1 MNKTRIPSISLKRA
15 RECGEVDS
23 QLPRYKRASGKS
35 PLAEITNTA
44 SSSPQISEDKMLS
57 TKTMYGSSG
66 QSSRLMNKYYYGDP
80 RVIEEVKRRERKVMK
95 DIQHFKKSI
104 EEVER
109 DMKTMVEESIP
120 GLRYT
125 LSKKAAVY
133 KDLRVETAQVT
144 ARLDLL
150 ANKCGVM
157 RANTELALN
166 NITLEQQVEVQNLE
180 NELDRRINAL
190 REEWELKL
198 LSLEKF
204 KPNDELVKEIEE
216 LKQELNKEQKTWD
229 RLQRENEEKRK
240 EFEMILEQD
249 FLRFKEEKLSLYED
263 LTEKREHLFQEKNKR
278 QLELKQLH
286 SIVEQH
292 RREKAELAIDIQ
304 AITEEI
310 AHYEQQLKPT
320 RARVEQLKEQLN
332 TEMNETE
339 EIRKKA
345 SAAEQEYNSL
355 YDKMEDEQLSR
366 RRIENTIEELR
377 GDIRIFAYVSDA
389 SVPYTI
395 DYASKTITAGS
406 AKQYC
411 FDRLIPKELVPLQEL
426 LEQECQAYMDMCLQN
441 QYYSSVISL
450 QQENDP
456 SIRNTFINWMLSQK
470 HQRINFQCVVLSEN
484 SPSVDLLL
492 RNRLS
497 GNGESNREIK
507 VTLDN
512 KSVLFESTSISIE
525 SGGNAEDIIKQ
536 LGTDYNK
543 EGILILK
550 FQIWGENET
559 ATDVYFIEVTPQAYS
574 CLHSTSSAVSAG
586 SSFGSSRIGAI
597 LRSLLTHTKPLLLL
611 TLTQENSL
619 LLDISQQIGQREK
632 QQPAC

>member
-23 QLPRYKRASGKS
+23 QPPRYKRASGKS

-44 SSSPQISEDKMLS
+44 SSSPHISEDKMLS
-57 TKTMYGSSG
+57 TKSMFGSSG

-204 KPNDELVKEIEE
+204 KPNDDLVKEIEG

-240 EFEMILEQD
+240 EFELILEQD

-263 LTEKREHLFQEKNKR
+263 LTEKREHLFQEKNKK

-310 AHYEQQLKPT
+310 VHYEQQLKPSQ
-320 RARVEQLKEQLN
+320 ARLQQLKEQLN
-332 TEMNETE
+332 TEVHETE

-345 SAAEQEYNSL
+345 SAAEQEYNTL

-377 GDIRIFAYVSDA
+377 GNIRVFAYVSDA

-395 DYASKTITAGS
+395 DYASKTITVGS

-441 QYYSSVISL
+441 QYDSSVISL
-450 QQENDP
+450 QQENDH
-456 SIRNTFINWMLSQK
+456 SIRNTFIGWMLSQK
-470 HQRINFQCVVLSEN
+470 HKRINFQCVVLSEN

-492 RNRLS
+492 RKRLS
-497 GNGESNREIK
+497 GETNREIK

-512 KSVLFESTSISIE
+512 KSVLFESTSILVE
-525 SGGNAEDIIKQ
+525 SGGSAEDIIKQ

-559 ATDVYFIEVTPQAYS
+559 STDVYFIEVTPPAYN
-574 CLHSTSSAVSAG
+574 CLHSTGSAGSTG

-597 LRSLLTHTKPLLLL
+597 LRSLLMHTKPLLLL

-632 QQPAC
+632 QQPA